1 MPKRFQN
8 QLYVGYPRGTLKN
21 TIFDVKTSPRW
32 TTKIFDFFE
41 KPFTNSSYYGLWS
54 KMPLGSHQEPP
65 KSLLRTIQ
73 GPSRASQKPSRS
85 PHAASK
91 RVSEGRVAS
100 CPCRCIWNCSLE
112 LECLCQCNLSHSSPI
127 TIKDFFACHLTL
139 HWLRILFR
147 SSSTIYVFDSFTDW
161 FACLS
166 LRGGVVFIFSSR
178 ISQECLYIIFRCGC
192 QNL

>member
-1 MPKRFQN
+1 MDPQKFCFFFFKNRSQILAITVF
-8 QLYVGYPRGTLKN
+8 GPRCLLEASKS
-21 TIFDVKTSPRW
+21 FPRA
-32 TTKIFDFFE
+32 
-41 KPFTNSSYYGLWS
+41 S
-54 KMPLGSHQEPP
+54 QEPP
-65 KSLLRTIQ
+65 KSLPRAVQ
-73 GPSRASQKPSRS
+73 GPSRGTQEPSRS

-139 HWLRILFR
+139 HWLRILLR

-192 QNL
+192 QSL